1 MIGST
6 GGRSPRAGRPMP
18 ALLRTTL
25 LPALLPTLLLMLLG
39 GARAGSVQ
47 MLVTAADGS
56 PVADAVVVVQPQGP
70 GAAPAVPAEPLPVAV
85 IGQKDIRFAPLLTV
99 VPVGARVR
107 FVNQDRFDHHV
118 RSMAGGP
125 LGSVAPVTEFEF
137 RLGPQRR
144 GTHVSPDLLLDKPG
158 AIVVGCH
165 LHGSMR
171 AHIYVSA
178 SPHFAVTDASGR
190 AQIPGVPDGPAQI
203 RVWHPDQL
211 VEAPAIGVQIA
222 GALAASTRLPFTP
235 RRRPA
240 PAPANV
246 HGDYPTQ

>member
-1 MIGST
+1 MM
-6 GGRSPRAGRPMP
+6 RP
-18 ALLRTTL
+18 ALHVLHA
-25 LPALLPTLLLMLLG
+25 ALL
-39 GARAGSVQ
+39 GAAAAHAGTVQ

-56 PVADAVVVVQPQGP
+56 PVADAVVVVQPQAAA
-70 GAAPAVPAEPLPVAV
+70 AAPAAPPPVAV
-85 IGQKDIRFAPLLTV
+85 IGQKNIRFEPLLTV
-99 VPVGARVR
+99 VPVGASVR

-125 LGSVAPVTEFEF
+125 LGSVAPVTEFEY

-171 AHIYVSA
+171 AHIYVSPT
-178 SPHFAVTDASGR
+178 PHFAVTDADGR
-190 AQIPGVPDGPAQI
+190 AQIPGVPEGPAQI

-211 VEAPAIGVQIA
+211 VEAPAIGVQVA

>member
-1 MIGST
+1 MM
-6 GGRSPRAGRPMP
+6 RP
-18 ALLRTTL
+18 ALHVLHA
-25 LPALLPTLLLMLLG
+25 ALL
-39 GARAGSVQ
+39 GAAAAHAGTVQ

-56 PVADAVVVVQPQGP
+56 PVADAVVVVQPQA
-70 GAAPAVPAEPLPVAV
+70 AAPAPAAPPPVAV
-85 IGQKDIRFAPLLTV
+85 IGQKNIRFEPLLTV
-99 VPVGARVR
+99 VPVGASVR

-125 LGSVAPVTEFEF
+125 LGSIAPVTEFEY

-171 AHIYVSA
+171 AHIYVSPT
-178 SPHFAVTDASGR
+178 PHFAVTDADGR
-190 AQIPGVPDGPAQI
+190 AQIPGVPEGPAQI

-211 VEAPAIGVQIA
+211 VEAPAIGVQVA

-240 PAPANV
+240 PAPGNV
-246 HGDYPTQ
+246 RGDYPTQ

>member
-1 MIGST
+1 ML
-6 GGRSPRAGRPMP
+6 RP
-18 ALLRTTL
+18 ALHVLHVL
-25 LPALLPTLLLMLLG
+25 HVLHAVLLG
-39 GARAGSVQ
+39 AVAAHAGTVQ

-56 PVADAVVVVQPQGP
+56 PVADAVVVVQPQA
-70 GAAPAVPAEPLPVAV
+70 AAPASAPPPVAL
-85 IGQKDIRFAPLLTV
+85 IGQKNIRFEPLLTV
-99 VPVGARVR
+99 VPVGASVR

-125 LGSVAPVTEFEF
+125 LGSVAPVTEFEY
-137 RLGPQRR
+137 RLGPQRH

-171 AHIYVSA
+171 AHIYVSPT
-178 SPHFAVTDASGR
+178 PHFAVTDADGR
-190 AQIPGVPDGPAQI
+190 AQIPGVPEGPAQI

-211 VEAPAIGVQIA
+211 VESPAIGVQVA

-235 RRRPA
+235 RRRA
-240 PAPANV
+240 PAAPPPNV

>member
-1 MIGST
+1 ML
-6 GGRSPRAGRPMP
+6 RP
-18 ALLRTTL
+18 ALMA
-25 LPALLPTLLLMLLG
+25 ALWCAAAVT
-39 GARAGSVQ
+39 AAHAGTVQ

-56 PVADAVVVVQPQGP
+56 PVADAVVVVEPQATAAG
-70 GAAPAVPAEPLPVAV
+70 APAPLPPVAV
-85 IGQKDIRFAPLLTV
+85 IGQKDIRFTPLLTV
-99 VPVGARVR
+99 VPVGASVR
-107 FVNQDRFDHHV
+107 FVNEDRFDHHV

-125 LGSVAPVTEFEF
+125 LGSVAPVTQFEY
-137 RLGPQRR
+137 RLSPQRR
-144 GTHVSPDLLLDKPG
+144 GNHVSPDLLLDKPG

-171 AHIYVSA
+171 AHIYVSPT
-178 SPHFAVTDASGR
+178 PHFAVTDANGR
-190 AQIPGVPDGPAQI
+190 AQIQGVPEGPAQI

-211 VEAPAIGVQIA
+211 VDSPPISAQVT

>member
-1 MIGST
+1 M
-6 GGRSPRAGRPMP
+6 
-18 ALLRTTL
+18 TTL
-25 LPALLPTLLLMLLG
+25 LRPALYALLL
-39 GARAGSVQ
+39 AAAAAHAGSVQ

-56 PVADAVVVVQPQGP
+56 PVADAVVVVLPQGP
-70 GAAPAVPAEPLPVAV
+70 APATAPPLPPVAV
-85 IGQKDIRFAPLLTV
+85 IGQKNIRFEPLLTV
-99 VPVGARVR
+99 VPVGASVR

-118 RSMAGGP
+118 RSMPGGP
-125 LGSVAPVTEFEF
+125 LGSVAPVTEFEY

-144 GTHVSPDLLLDKPG
+144 GTHTSPDLLLDKPG

-171 AHIYVSA
+171 AHLYVSPT
-178 SPHFAVTDASGR
+178 PHFAVTDANGR
-190 AQIPGVPDGPAQI
+190 AQIQGVPEGPAQI

-211 VEAPAIGVQIA
+211 VDAPAISAQVT

-235 RRRPA
+235 RRRA
-240 PAPANV
+240 PPPPPANV

>member
-1 MIGST
+1 MM
-6 GGRSPRAGRPMP
+6 RP
-18 ALLRTTL
+18 ALHVLHA
-25 LPALLPTLLLMLLG
+25 ALL
-39 GARAGSVQ
+39 GAAAAHAGTVQ

-56 PVADAVVVVQPQGP
+56 PVADAVVVVQPQAAA
-70 GAAPAVPAEPLPVAV
+70 AAPAAPPPLAV
-85 IGQKDIRFAPLLTV
+85 IGQKNIRFEPLLTV
-99 VPVGARVR
+99 VPVGASVR

-125 LGSVAPVTEFEF
+125 LGSVAPVTEFEY

-171 AHIYVSA
+171 AHIYVSPT
-178 SPHFAVTDASGR
+178 PHFAVTDADGR
-190 AQIPGVPDGPAQI
+190 AQIPGVPEGPAQI

-211 VEAPAIGVQIA
+211 VEAPAIGVQVA

-235 RRRPA
+235 RRRPP
-240 PAPANV
+240 PAPPADV

>member
-1 MIGST
+1 M
-6 GGRSPRAGRPMP
+6 
-18 ALLRTTL
+18 TTL
-25 LPALLPTLLLMLLG
+25 LRPALYALLL
-39 GARAGSVQ
+39 AAAAAHAGSVQ

-56 PVADAVVVVQPQGP
+56 PVADAVVVVLPQ
-70 GAAPAVPAEPLPVAV
+70 GAAPATAPPLPPVAV
-85 IGQKDIRFAPLLTV
+85 IGQKNIRFEPLLTV
-99 VPVGARVR
+99 VPVGASVR

-118 RSMAGGP
+118 RSMPGGP
-125 LGSVAPVTEFEF
+125 LGSVAPVTEFEY

-171 AHIYVSA
+171 AHLYVSPT
-178 SPHFAVTDASGR
+178 PHFAVTDANGR
-190 AQIPGVPDGPAQI
+190 AQIQGVPEGPAQI

-211 VEAPAIGVQIA
+211 VDAPAISAQVT

-235 RRRPA
+235 RRRAPA
-240 PAPANV
+240 PPPANV